1 MKDAATGKKSKANKG
16 TDWDRLH
23 DMSDATVHAAVEAD
37 PDAHPTDEE
46 FWRDAKVVMP
56 QHKEVVTIRLDA
68 DLLAWL
74 RQQPG
79 YQTRIN
85 AILRTFMK
93 AHAHKK
99 DQQAPA

>member
-1 MKDAATGKKSKANKG
+1 MKDTATGKKSKAKQG
-16 TDWDRLH
+16 TDWDRLQS
-23 DMSDATVHAAVEAD
+23 MNDAAVYAAVEAD

-56 QHKEVVTIRLDA
+56 QPKEVVTIRLDA
-68 DLLAWL
+68 DMLAWF

-99 DQQAPA
+99 DQHVPA

>member
-1 MKDAATGKKSKANKG
+1 MKDAATGKKSKAKQG
-16 TDWDRLH
+16 TNWDSLRN
-23 DMSDATVHAAVEAD
+23 MSDAAVHAAVEAD

-93 AHAHKK
+93 AHAHTK
-99 DQQAPA
+99 DQRTPA